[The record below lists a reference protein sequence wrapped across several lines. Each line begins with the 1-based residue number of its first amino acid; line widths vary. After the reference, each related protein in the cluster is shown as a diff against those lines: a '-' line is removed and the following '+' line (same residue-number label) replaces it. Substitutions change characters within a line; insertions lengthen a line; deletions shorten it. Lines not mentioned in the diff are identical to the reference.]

1 MLKNTFLHL
10 PAVGPKTERKLWSEG
25 FLSWDDLLGSGPPRS
40 KSLARLAG
48 ELERSEEEYRLGN
61 GEYFAERLPG
71 PEMWRL
77 YAEFRPWAAY
87 VDIETTGCMAGDDH
101 ITTIALYDG
110 RSVRTYQHGV
120 NLAAFAEDIQAYK
133 LLVTFNGKC
142 FDAPIIERTFGM
154 TLPRAHL
161 DLRFLF
167 RSLGLQGGLKR
178 IEKAYGLDRH
188 EAEGLDGFFAVLL
201 WRDYVD
207 NGNPKAL
214 ETLLAYN
221 VYDVLGLE
229 TLAVHAFNE
238 SLQRTPFAGEYS
250 LPLPVEPA
258 NPYVA
263 DLATVERIRSR
274 CLFQDHGG
282 PWGGWPHRRGG

>member
-1 MLKNTFLHL
+1 MLKNTFIHL
-10 PAVGPKTERKLWSEG
+10 PAVGPKTERRLWSDG
-25 FLSWDDLLGSGPPRS
+25 VLSWDDVLRDRVPRTR
-40 KSLARLAG
+40 SLDRLAA
-48 ELERSEEEYRLGN
+48 ELARSEEEYARGN

-77 YAEFRPWAAY
+77 YADFRHSAAY
-87 VDIETTGCMAGDDH
+87 VDIETTGGMVADDH
-101 ITTIALYDG
+101 ITT
-110 RSVRTYQHGV
+110 VRTYEYGV
-120 NLAAFAEDIQAYK
+120 NLADFARDIGEYK

-142 FDAPIIERTFGM
+142 FDAPIIERSFGM
-154 TLPRAHL
+154 SLPRAHL

-178 IEKAYGLDRH
+178 IEKAYGLDRR

-238 SLQRTPFAGEYS
+238 SLARTPFAGEHA
-250 LPLPVEPA
+250 LPLPVEPP

-263 DLATVERIRSR
+263 DPATVERIRR
-274 CLFQDHGG
+274 RYGLFGDGGGERAHGG
-282 PWGGWPHRRGG
+282 FWPSRRC